1 MLFTFV
7 SKVKAMTLEEFYQLE
22 QDLQASG
29 QSNKEYLTS
38 KGINLYTYYYW
49 KRKAREQQA
58 AGIFSSGGSFLPIH
72 IQGSGLTCKGGRS
85 KNKNIPHTYVPQGEI
100 EIELR
105 TPAGA
110 ELRIRGFL
118 DPVMVNTIITSSEGG
133 RHV

>member
-1 MLFTFV
+1 
-7 SKVKAMTLEEFYQLE
+7 MTLEEFYQLE

-58 AGIFSSGGSFLPIH
+58 AGIFPSGGFFLPIH
-72 IQGSGLTCKGGRS
+72 IQGSGLTSKGSRRR
-85 KNKNIPHTYVPQGEI
+85 NKNIPHTYVPQGEI

-118 DPVMVNTIITSSEGG
+118 DPVVIGTDKCNKNGNLSTT
-133 RHV
+133 

>member
-1 MLFTFV
+1 
-7 SKVKAMTLEEFYQLE
+7 MTLEEFYQLE
-22 QDLQASG
+22 QDIQASG

-38 KGINLYTYYYW
+38 KGISLYTYYYW
-49 KRKAREQQA
+49 KRKARERQA
-58 AGIFSSGGSFLPIH
+58 AGIFPSGGSFLPIH
-72 IQGSGLTCKGGRS
+72 IQGSGLTNKGSRS
-85 KNKNIPHTYVPQGEI
+85 KNKNIPHTYAPQGEI

-118 DPVMVNTIITSSEGG
+118 DPVMVNAIITSSEGS